1 MINLKNIN
9 KQFDEKAVLENINW
23 EVPKASIYGLVG
35 PNGAGKSTLLRII
48 SGVLKAD
55 KGTVL
60 VNGVDVYDNPSIKK
74 HILFVS
80 DDPFFLPQS
89 TIKEMRQFYELF
101 YPSFNDSMYHSL
113 LKKFGLSDTDKIS
126 DFSKG
131 MKRQASIILA
141 LSCSPD
147 ILLLDE
153 AFDGLDPVMRLNLKR
168 IIANELMNREMT
180 VIISSHNLRE
190 LEDIC
195 DRIALLN
202 NHTITIQDEIESI
215 RNQYHKIQLA
225 YTNPIDDNVL
235 HDLDPMYFD
244 KRGNVYMIVLK
255 GDLEDKMKQIKE
267 TQPVLCEEIPITMEE
282 VFVYEMEANGY
293 GTSI

>member
-1 MINLKNIN
+1 MINLKNIS
-9 KQFDEKAVLENINW
+9 KHFDAKPVLENINW
-23 EVPKASIYGLVG
+23 DIPKASIYGLVG

-55 KGTVL
+55 EGSVL
-60 VNGVDVYDNPSIKK
+60 VKGVDVYDNPSIKK

-113 LKKFGLSDTDKIS
+113 LKKFGLNDTDKIS
-126 DFSKG
+126 DYSKG

-141 LSCSPD
+141 LACSPD

-168 IIANELMNREMT
+168 IIANELLNRDMT

-202 NHTITIQDEIESI
+202 NRTITIQDEIESI

-225 YTNPIDDNVL
+225 YTNAIDDKVL
-235 HDLDPMYFD
+235 HDLNPMYFD

-255 GDLEDKMKQIKE
+255 GDLDDRMNRIKE

-293 GTSI
+293 GSSI

>member
-23 EVPKASIYGLVG
+23 KVPKASIYGLVG

-55 KGTVL
+55 EGTVL

-235 HDLDPMYFD
+235 HNLDPMYFD

>member
-168 IIANELMNREMT
+168 IIANELLNREMT

>member
-1 MINLKNIN
+1 MINLKNIS
-9 KQFDEKAVLENINW
+9 KQFDTKPVLEAINW
-23 EVPKASIYGLVG
+23 EIPKASIYGLVG

-55 KGTVL
+55 EGVVL
-60 VNGVDVYDNPSIKK
+60 VNGVDVYDNPSVKK

-89 TIKEMRQFYELF
+89 SIKEMRQFYELF

-113 LKKFGLSDTDKIS
+113 LKKFGLNDTDKIS
-126 DFSKG
+126 DYSKG

-147 ILLLDE
+147 VLLLDE

-168 IIANELMNREMT
+168 IIANELLNREMT

-225 YTNPIDDNVL
+225 YTDAIDDKVL
-235 HDLDPMYFD
+235 HDLNPMYFD

-255 GDLEDKMKQIKE
+255 GDLEDKMKKIKD
-267 TQPVLCEEIPITMEE
+267 TNPVLCEEIPITMEE

-293 GTSI
+293 GSSI

>member
-1 MINLKNIN
+1 MINLKNIH
-9 KQFDEKAVLENINW
+9 KQFDTKKVLENINW
-23 EVPKASIYGLVG
+23 EIPKASIYGLVG

-55 KGTVL
+55 EGTVL

-89 TIKEMRQFYELF
+89 TIKEMRHFYELF

-113 LKKFGLSDTDKIS
+113 LKKFGLNEIDRIT

-147 ILLLDE
+147 VLLLDE

-168 IIANELMNREMT
+168 IIANELMNRDMT

-225 YTNPIDDNVL
+225 YTNAIDDKVL
-235 HDLDPMYFD
+235 HDLNPMFFD

-255 GDLEDKMKQIKE
+255 GDLDDKMKQIKD

-293 GTSI
+293 GSSI

>member
-55 KGTVL
+55 EGTVL

>member
-9 KQFDEKAVLENINW
+9 KHFDDKQVLEHINW
-23 EVPKASIYGLVG
+23 DVPKASIYGLVG

-55 KGTVL
+55 EGTVL

-89 TIKEMRQFYELF
+89 SIKEMRQFYELF
-101 YPSFNDSMYHSL
+101 YPSFNDSMYYSL
-113 LKKFGLSDTDKIS
+113 LKKFGLSETDKIN

-168 IIANELMNREMT
+168 IIANELLNRDMT

-225 YTNPIDDNVL
+225 YTNPIDDKVL

-244 KRGNVYMIVLK
+244 KRGNVYMLVLK
-255 GDLEDKMKQIKE
+255 GDLDDKMSRIKE
-267 TQPVLCEEIPITMEE
+267 TLPVLCEEIPITMEE

>member
-9 KQFDEKAVLENINW
+9 KHFDDKQVLEHINW
-23 EVPKASIYGLVG
+23 DVPKASIYGLVG

-55 KGTVL
+55 DGTVL

-89 TIKEMRQFYELF
+89 SIKEMRQFYELF
-101 YPSFNDSMYHSL
+101 YPSFNDSMYYSL
-113 LKKFGLSDTDKIS
+113 LKKFGLSETDKIN

-168 IIANELMNREMT
+168 IIANELLNRDMT

-225 YTNPIDDNVL
+225 YTNPIDDKVL

-244 KRGNVYMIVLK
+244 KRGNVYMLVLK
-255 GDLEDKMKQIKE
+255 GELDDKMKRIKD

>member
-1 MINLKNIN
+1 MIKLKNIH
-9 KQFDEKAVLENINW
+9 KQFDTKKVLENINW
-23 EVPKASIYGLVG
+23 EIPKASIYGLVG

-55 KGTVL
+55 EGTVL

-89 TIKEMRQFYELF
+89 TIKEMRNFYELF

-113 LKKFGLSDTDKIS
+113 LKKFGLNETDRIT

-147 ILLLDE
+147 VLLLDE

-168 IIANELMNREMT
+168 IIANELMNRDMT

-225 YTNPIDDNVL
+225 YTNAIDDKVL
-235 HDLDPMYFD
+235 HDLNPMYFD

-255 GDLEDKMKQIKE
+255 GDLDDKMKQIKD

-293 GTSI
+293 GSSI

>member
-9 KQFDEKAVLENINW
+9 KHFDDKQVLKHINW
-23 EVPKASIYGLVG
+23 DVPKASIYGLVG

-55 KGTVL
+55 EGTVL

-89 TIKEMRQFYELF
+89 SIKEMRQFYELF
-101 YPSFNDSMYHSL
+101 YPSFNDSMYYSL
-113 LKKFGLSDTDKIS
+113 LKKFGLSETDKIN

-168 IIANELMNREMT
+168 IIANELLNRDMT

-225 YTNPIDDNVL
+225 YTNPIDDKVL

-244 KRGNVYMIVLK
+244 KRGNVYMLVLK
-255 GDLEDKMKQIKE
+255 GELDDKMKRIKD

>member
-9 KQFDEKAVLENINW
+9 KHFDDKQVLEHINW
-23 EVPKASIYGLVG
+23 DVPKASIYGLVG

-55 KGTVL
+55 DGTVL

-89 TIKEMRQFYELF
+89 SIKEMRQFYELF
-101 YPSFNDSMYHSL
+101 YPSFNDSMYFSL
-113 LKKFGLSDTDKIS
+113 LKKFGLSETDKIS

-168 IIANELMNREMT
+168 IIANELLNRDMT

-225 YTNPIDDNVL
+225 YTNPIDDKVL

-244 KRGNVYMIVLK
+244 KRGNVYMLVLK
-255 GDLEDKMKQIKE
+255 GELDDKMKRIKE

>member
-9 KQFDEKAVLENINW
+9 KHFDSKQVLEHINW
-23 EVPKASIYGLVG
+23 DIPKASIYGLVG

-55 KGTVL
+55 EGTVL

-89 TIKEMRQFYELF
+89 SIKEMRQFYELF
-101 YPSFNDSMYHSL
+101 YPSFNDSMYFSL
-113 LKKFGLSDTDKIS
+113 LKKFGLSETDKIS

-147 ILLLDE
+147 VLLLDE

-168 IIANELMNREMT
+168 IIANELMNRNMT

-225 YTNPIDDNVL
+225 YTNPIDDKVL

-255 GDLEDKMKQIKE
+255 GELDDKMKRIKD

>member
-1 MINLKNIN
+1 MINLKHIN
-9 KQFDEKAVLENINW
+9 KHFDSKKVLEDINW
-23 EVPKASIYGLVG
+23 DVPKASIYGLVG

-55 KGTVL
+55 DGIVT
-60 VNGVDVYDNPSIKK
+60 VNGVDVFDNPSIKK

-89 TIKEMRQFYELF
+89 SIKEMRQFYELF
-101 YPSFNDSMYHSL
+101 YPSFNDSMYYSL
-113 LKKFGLSDTDKIS
+113 LKKFGLSETDKIS

-168 IIANELMNREMT
+168 IIANELLNREMT

-202 NHTITIQDEIESI
+202 NNTITIQDEIESI
-215 RNQYHKIQLA
+215 RTSYHKIQLA
-225 YTNPIDDNVL
+225 YTNPIDDKVL
-235 HDLDPMYFD
+235 HDLNPMYFD

-255 GDLEDKMKQIKE
+255 GELDDKMKRIKD

>member
-9 KQFDEKAVLENINW
+9 KQFDTKKVLEHINW
-23 EVPKASIYGLVG
+23 EIPKASIYGLVG

-55 KGTVL
+55 EGSVL

-113 LKKFGLSDTDKIS
+113 LKKFGLNDTDKIN

-168 IIANELMNREMT
+168 IIANELLNREMT

-225 YTNPIDDNVL
+225 YTNAIDDKVL
-235 HDLDPMYFD
+235 HDLNPMYFD

-255 GDLEDKMKQIKE
+255 GELDDKMKQIKD

-293 GTSI
+293 GSSI

>member
-1 MINLKNIN
+1 MISLKNIN
-9 KQFDEKAVLENINW
+9 KHFDTKQVLEQINW
-23 EVPKASIYGLVG
+23 DIPKASIYGLVG

-55 KGTVL
+55 EGTVL

>member
-9 KQFDEKAVLENINW
+9 KQFDTKKVLEHINW
-23 EVPKASIYGLVG
+23 EIPKASIYGLVG

-55 KGTVL
+55 EGSVL

-113 LKKFGLSDTDKIS
+113 LKKFGLNDTDKIN

-168 IIANELMNREMT
+168 IIANELLNREMT

-225 YTNPIDDNVL
+225 YTNPIDDKIL
-235 HDLDPMYFD
+235 HDLNPMYFD

-255 GDLEDKMKQIKE
+255 GELDDKMKQIKD

-293 GTSI
+293 GSSI

>member
-9 KQFDEKAVLENINW
+9 KQFDTKKVLENINW
-23 EVPKASIYGLVG
+23 EIPKASIYGLVG

-55 KGTVL
+55 EGTVL
-60 VNGVDVYDNPSIKK
+60 VNGVDVYDNPSVKK

-89 TIKEMRQFYELF
+89 TIKEMRNFYELF

-113 LKKFGLSDTDKIS
+113 LKKFGLNETDRIT

-147 ILLLDE
+147 VLLLDE

-225 YTNPIDDNVL
+225 YTDAIDDKVL
-235 HDLDPMYFD
+235 HDLNPMFFD

-255 GDLEDKMKQIKE
+255 GDLDNKMKQIKD

-293 GTSI
+293 GSSI

>member
-55 KGTVL
+55 EGTVL
-60 VNGVDVYDNPSIKK
+60 VNGVDVYDNPTIKK

>member
-1 MINLKNIN
+1 MINLMNIN
-9 KQFDEKAVLENINW
+9 KHFDDKQVLEHINW
-23 EVPKASIYGLVG
+23 DVPKASIYGLVG

-55 KGTVL
+55 EGTVL

-89 TIKEMRQFYELF
+89 SIKEMRQFYELF
-101 YPSFNDSMYHSL
+101 YPSFNDSMYYSL
-113 LKKFGLSDTDKIS
+113 LKKFGLSETDKIN

-168 IIANELMNREMT
+168 IIANELLNRDMT

-225 YTNPIDDNVL
+225 YTNPIDDKVL

-244 KRGNVYMIVLK
+244 KRGNVYMLVLK
-255 GDLEDKMKQIKE
+255 GELDDKMKRIKE

>member
-9 KQFDEKAVLENINW
+9 KHFDDKQVLKHINW
-23 EVPKASIYGLVG
+23 DVPKASIYGLVG

-55 KGTVL
+55 EGTVL

-89 TIKEMRQFYELF
+89 SIKEMRQFYELF
-101 YPSFNDSMYHSL
+101 YPSFNDSMYYSL
-113 LKKFGLSDTDKIS
+113 LKKFGLSETDKIN

-168 IIANELMNREMT
+168 IIANELLNRDMT

-225 YTNPIDDNVL
+225 YTNPIDDKVL

-244 KRGNVYMIVLK
+244 KRGNVYMLVLK
-255 GDLEDKMKQIKE
+255 GELDDKMKRIKE

>member
-9 KQFDEKAVLENINW
+9 KQFDTKKVLEHINW
-23 EVPKASIYGLVG
+23 EIPKASIYGLVG

-55 KGTVL
+55 EGSVL

-113 LKKFGLSDTDKIS
+113 LKKFGLNDTDKIN

-168 IIANELMNREMT
+168 IIANELLNREMT

-225 YTNPIDDNVL
+225 YTNPIDDKVL
-235 HDLDPMYFD
+235 HDLNPMYFD

-255 GDLEDKMKQIKE
+255 GELDDKMKQIKD

-293 GTSI
+293 GSSI

>member
-1 MINLKNIN
+1 MINLKNIH
-9 KQFDEKAVLENINW
+9 KQFETKKVLENINW
-23 EVPKASIYGLVG
+23 EIPKASIYGLVG

-55 KGTVL
+55 EGTVL

-89 TIKEMRQFYELF
+89 TIKEMRHFYELF

-113 LKKFGLSDTDKIS
+113 LKKFGLNETDRIT

-147 ILLLDE
+147 VLLLDE

-168 IIANELMNREMT
+168 IIANELMNRDMT

-225 YTNPIDDNVL
+225 YTNAIDDKVL
-235 HDLDPMYFD
+235 HDLNPMYFD

-255 GDLEDKMKQIKE
+255 GDLDNKMKQIKD

-293 GTSI
+293 GSSI

>member
-9 KQFDEKAVLENINW
+9 KHFDDKQVLEHINW
-23 EVPKASIYGLVG
+23 DVPKASIYGLVG

-55 KGTVL
+55 EGTVL

-89 TIKEMRQFYELF
+89 SIKEMRQFYELF
-101 YPSFNDSMYHSL
+101 YPSFNDSMYYSL
-113 LKKFGLSDTDKIS
+113 LKKFGLSETDKIN

-168 IIANELMNREMT
+168 IIANELLNRDMT

-225 YTNPIDDNVL
+225 YTNPIDVKVL

-244 KRGNVYMIVLK
+244 KRGNVYMLVLK
-255 GDLEDKMKQIKE
+255 GDLDDKMSRIKE
-267 TQPVLCEEIPITMEE
+267 TLPVLCEEIPITMEE

>member
-9 KQFDEKAVLENINW
+9 KHFDDKQVLEHINW
-23 EVPKASIYGLVG
+23 DVPKASIYGLVG

-55 KGTVL
+55 DGTVL

-89 TIKEMRQFYELF
+89 SIKEMRQFYELF
-101 YPSFNDSMYHSL
+101 YPSFNDSMYFSL
-113 LKKFGLSDTDKIS
+113 LKKFGLSETDKIS

-168 IIANELMNREMT
+168 IIANELLNRDMT

-225 YTNPIDDNVL
+225 YTNPIDDKVL
-235 HDLDPMYFD
+235 HDLEPMYFD
-244 KRGNVYMIVLK
+244 KRGNVYMLVLK
-255 GDLEDKMKQIKE
+255 GELDDKMKRIKE